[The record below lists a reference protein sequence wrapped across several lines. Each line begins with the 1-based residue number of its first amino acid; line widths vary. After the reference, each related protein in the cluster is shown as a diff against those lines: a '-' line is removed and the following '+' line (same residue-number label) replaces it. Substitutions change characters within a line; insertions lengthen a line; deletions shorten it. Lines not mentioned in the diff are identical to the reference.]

1 MKKIMNHPAQIVSQM
16 LSGLLYANEEHLSG
30 IQDTGVVYRKKASPG
45 KVAIVSGGGSGH
57 EPAHTGFVGAGM
69 LAACICGPIF
79 EPPTSEEIL
88 AGIKIADQ
96 GVGVLLIIK
105 NFEKD
110 VANFLAAKEQALKAG
125 YQVEHVI
132 VNDDCSID
140 EHTFKKR
147 RRGVAGTIFVQKIL
161 AAAAEE
167 EYSLTQ
173 LKELGQHIV
182 MATNTLG
189 VALSP
194 SVVPGENTLRFQLA
208 ENEISFGIGI
218 HGEPGYRTEPLHSS
232 ERLAIELVNKLKS
245 QFKWQKGDQFAMM
258 VNGLG
263 GTPLMELFVF
273 SNDVRRLL
281 ALEGIDVSFKK
292 VGNYMTS
299 NDMAGL
305 SLTFLKLAEPEWLR
319 WLEAPA
325 DTYAW

>member
-16 LSGLLYANEEHLSG
+16 LSGLLYANEERLAG
-30 IQDTGVVYRKKASPG
+30 IQDTGVVYRKKNSPG

-57 EPAHTGFVGAGM
+57 EPAHTGFVGEGM

-79 EPPTSEEIL
+79 VPPTPEEIL
-88 AGIKIADQ
+88 QGIQIADQ
-96 GVGVLLIIK
+96 GAGVFLVIK

-110 VANFLAAKEQALKAG
+110 VSNFLAAKEQALEAG

-132 VNDDCSID
+132 VNDDCSIE

-147 RRGVAGTIFVQKIL
+147 RRGVAGTVFVQKIL
-161 AAAAEE
+161 AAAAEAG
-167 EYSLTQ
+167 YSLSK
-173 LKELGQHIV
+173 LKELGQKVV

-245 QFKWQKGDQFAMM
+245 QFNWQKGDQFAMM

-281 ALEGIDVSFKK
+281 ALEGINISFKK
-292 VGNYMTS
+292 VGNFMTS

-305 SLTFLKLAEPEWLR
+305 SLTFLKIAEPEWLD
-319 WLEAPA
+319 WLKAPA